1 MLKQLLSSH
10 LFFCG
15 LAFFILTSGGS
26 LIYTQHVK
34 RQTAIEIDRTAERI
48 KHENPKTTVADPF
61 AKTPPV
67 ADTSQGELFH
77 EEGPWHAE
85 TDTTDDLSVTTDG
98 RTNAEKNTFAET
110 QENSAGDDSQDAL
123 FQQYQ
128 KDYSVWLEKYNQAY
142 ADWQQA
148 RDAVM
153 KLRREAD
160 ADWVKSLRNLGDVQL
175 KELHAKIREQIE
187 NLHSARKKAI
197 AIWEET
203 PPYPT
208 Q

>member
-1 MLKQLLSSH
+1 M
-10 LFFCG
+10 
-15 LAFFILTSGGS
+15 
-26 LIYTQHVK
+26 
-34 RQTAIEIDRTAERI
+34 AE
-48 KHENPKTTVADPF
+48 PF

-77 EEGPWHAE
+77 EDGNWQSE
-85 TDTTDDLSVTTDG
+85 TDITDVVTMMTDG
-98 RTNAEKNTFAET
+98 KTNAEKNTIAET
-110 QENSAGDDSQDAL
+110 QENSEGDDSQDAL
-123 FQQYQ
+123 FQQRVQQYQ
-128 KDYSVWLEKYNQAY
+128 TDYSLWLERYNQAY

-148 RDAVM
+148 RDAAM

-160 ADWVKSLRNLGDVQL
+160 ADWVKSLRNLSDVQL
-175 KELHAKIREQIE
+175 KELHAKIRVQIE